1 MINQHA
7 WFKEWFDTSYYH
19 KLYEHRNEKEAESFI
34 TLLSDH
40 LKLRKGARVLD
51 LPCGRGRHAVFL
63 EQLGYRV
70 IGADLSVNSIEYA
83 KKLEN
88 ESLRFIV
95 HDMRKPLD
103 NTYDAIFNLFT
114 SFGYFDDDSMH
125 IEVLKNFKKALKPG
139 GILVIDFLNIF
150 RINEELVSSEVVVK
164 GNITFHIS
172 RENRDG
178 FLVKNIDFTDR
189 NKHYH
194 FEEKVRSFSLNNFES
209 MAAEAGLEIV
219 KIFGDYRLGTFDK
232 NTSDRLIL
240 LFSWPV
246 SSEKYLD

>member
-1 MINQHA
+1 MVNQRA

-19 KLYEHRNEKEAESFI
+19 KLYEHRNEEEAESFI

-40 LKLRKGARVLD
+40 LKLSKGSLILD

-63 EQLGYRV
+63 EQLGYQV
-70 IGADLSVNSIEYA
+70 TGADLSVNSIKYA
-83 KKLEN
+83 KKFEN
-88 ESLRFIV
+88 ESLRFMV

-125 IEVLKNFKKALKPG
+125 VEVLKNFKNALNPG

-150 RINEELVSSEVVVK
+150 RINEELVSTEVVIK
-164 GNITFHIS
+164 ENITFHIS
-172 RENRDG
+172 RVNRDG
-178 FLVKNIDFTDR
+178 FLVKNIDFTDK
-189 NKHYH
+189 NHDYH
-194 FEEKVRSFSLNNFES
+194 FEEKVRSFSLYDFEC
-209 MAAEAGLEIV
+209 MASEAGLEIV
-219 KIFGDYRLGTFDK
+219 KTFGDYGLSTFDK

-240 LFSWPV
+240 LFS
-246 SSEKYLD
+246 

>member
-1 MINQHA
+1 MANQHV

-19 KLYEHRNEKEAESFI
+19 KLYEHRNEEEAESFI
-34 TLLSDH
+34 TQISNYLELG
-40 LKLRKGARVLD
+40 KGDQVLD

-70 IGADLSVNSIEYA
+70 IGADLSVNSIKYA
-83 KKLEN
+83 KKFEN

-103 NTYDAIFNLFT
+103 NTYDVIFNLFT
-114 SFGYFDDDSMH
+114 SFGYFDDDAIH

-150 RINEELVSSEVVVK
+150 RINEELVSTETVVK

-172 RENRDG
+172 REYRDK
-178 FLVKNIDFTDR
+178 FLIKKIDFTDEDH
-189 NKHYH
+189 HYH
-194 FEEKVRSFSLNNFES
+194 FEEKVRCFSIYDFEQ
-209 MAAEAGLEIV
+209 MATVAGL
-219 KIFGDYRLGTFDK
+219 KIIRTFGDYQLNPYDK
-232 NTSDRLIL
+232 HTSDRLIL
-240 LFSWPV
+240 LFS
-246 SSEKYLD
+246 